1 MWYITLYLKM
11 EDYSSLLL
19 IFGIILLNGT
29 FVAAEFAIARLRKS
43 QVDHIV
49 ASRNPKNL
57 PKLAAAKVLQK
68 ILGNINDYISAC
80 QVGITV
86 SSLVLGALAES
97 TLEEMLSPFVFQI
110 KDIGLDPH
118 TVSLT
123 AAIAIVTFLHVIIG
137 ELIPKNLALI
147 NPEKTGLRLA
157 FFLEFIYTIFKLPVL
172 FLNSCSNL
180 AFKLMGINLDS
191 TETIHT
197 EDELKL
203 ILSTSQE
210 EGIIEEE
217 EEKLIQ
223 NVFQFNDTIARDI
236 MHPRT
241 DMICIEAGISIEEA
255 IKLTNEHPYSKFP
268 VFQKR
273 LDKIIGYVTIKE
285 MLRAY
290 ARGAINDPIES
301 ILKEVLKV
309 PDGMYIV
316 DLMSMMQQKK
326 KQIAILIDEYGGT
339 SGLVTMEDIVEE
351 VFGEISNEFEAE
363 ANQPLVKLTE
373 GVYKVDGK
381 LTLREIN
388 DELGSEFESEHYD
401 TIGGLI
407 YGLLGTEP
415 VIGAQIDTNGFIL
428 EVLEC
433 RDNRVLK
440 VKICQKKTE
449 IVPVE

>member
-1 MWYITLYLKM
+1 M

-19 IFGIILLNGT
+19 ILGIILLNGT

-49 ASRNPKNL
+49 NSRNPKNL
-57 PKLAAAKVLQK
+57 PKLAAAKILQK
-68 ILGNINDYISAC
+68 ILENINDYISAC

-86 SSLVLGALAES
+86 ASLVLGALAES
-97 TLEEMLSPFVFQI
+97 KLEEILLPYMSQI
-110 KDIGLDPH
+110 QDFGIDPH
-118 TVSLT
+118 AISL
-123 AAIAIVTFLHVIIG
+123 ACAIALVTFVHVIIG

-157 FFLEFIYTIFKLPVL
+157 FFLEFIYTIFKLPVML
-172 FLNSCSNL
+172 LNFCSNSIL
-180 AFKLMGINLDS
+180 KLIGIDMDS
-191 TETIHT
+191 TDQIHS

-223 NVFQFNDTIARDI
+223 NVFQFNDTIARDV
-236 MHPRT
+236 MRPRT

-255 IKLTNEHPYSKFP
+255 MKITNNYPFSKFP
-268 VFQKR
+268 VFQER
-273 LDKIIGYVTIKE
+273 LDKIIGYVSIKE

-290 ARGAINDPIES
+290 ERGGVHDPLES
-301 ILKEVLKV
+301 IVKEVLKV
-309 PDGMYIV
+309 PDGMYII

-339 SGLVTMEDIVEE
+339 SGLVTIEDIVEE
-351 VFGEISNEFEAE
+351 FFGEISNEFEDHS
-363 ANQPLVKLTE
+363 QVPLLELTK

-388 DELGSEFESEHYD
+388 EELGSEFESEHYD

-407 YGLLGTEP
+407 YGLLGTDP
-415 VIGAQIDTNGFIL
+415 VIGAQLEANGFIL

-440 VKICQKKTE
+440 VKISQKKTDTA
-449 IVPVE
+449 PVE

>member
-1 MWYITLYLKM
+1 M
-11 EDYSSLLL
+11 EDYLSLLVIL
-19 IFGIILLNGT
+19 GIILLNGT
-29 FVAAEFAIARLRKS
+29 FVAAEFAIARLRKT
-43 QVDHIV
+43 QIEHLIN
-49 ASRNPKNL
+49 SRNPKNS
-57 PKLAAAKVLQK
+57 PKLAAAKILYK
-68 ILGNINDYISAC
+68 ILENINGYISAC
-80 QVGITV
+80 QVGITIA
-86 SSLVLGALAES
+86 SLVLGALAEAE
-97 TLEEMLSPFVFQI
+97 LEEMLLPYVTQI
-110 KDIGLDPH
+110 KSLGIDPH
-118 TVSLT
+118 TVSIS
-123 AAIAIVTFLHVIIG
+123 AAIALVTFVHVILG

-157 FFLEFIYTIFKLPVL
+157 FFLEFIYTVFRLPVML
-172 FLNSCSNL
+172 LNFCSNTAL
-180 AFKLMGINLDS
+180 KIMGIDMDDTS
-191 TETIHT
+191 TIHS

-241 DMICIEAGISIEEA
+241 DMVCIEAGTTIEES
-255 IKLTNEHPYSKFP
+255 IKLTNSYAFSKFP

-273 LDKIIGYVTIKE
+273 LDKIIGYVSIKE

-290 ARGAINDPIES
+290 ERGATQEPIDS
-301 ILKEVLKV
+301 IVKEVLKV
-309 PDGMYIV
+309 PDGMYII

-326 KQIAILIDEYGGT
+326 KQMAILIDEYGGT
-339 SGLVTMEDIVEE
+339 SGLVTIEDIVEE
-351 VFGEISNEFEAE
+351 VFGEISNEFEEHPNAPFVE
-363 ANQPLVKLTE
+363 LAE

-388 DELGSEFESEHYD
+388 EELGSEFESEHYD
-401 TIGGLI
+401 TIGGFI
-407 YGLLGTEP
+407 YGLLGTQP
-415 VIGAQIDTNGFIL
+415 LIGAQLEANGFIL

-440 VKICQKKTE
+440 VKITQKKTE
-449 IVPVE
+449 FASNTNL

>member
-1 MWYITLYLKM
+1 MSQIQ
-11 EDYSSLLL
+11 D
-19 IFGIILLNGT
+19 FGIDPHAISL
-29 FVAAEFAIARLRKS
+29 ACAIAL
-43 QVDHIV
+43 
-49 ASRNPKNL
+49 
-57 PKLAAAKVLQK
+57 
-68 ILGNINDYISAC
+68 
-80 QVGITV
+80 
-86 SSLVLGALAES
+86 
-97 TLEEMLSPFVFQI
+97 
-110 KDIGLDPH
+110 
-118 TVSLT
+118 
-123 AAIAIVTFLHVIIG
+123 VTFIHVIIG

-157 FFLEFIYTIFKLPVL
+157 FFLEFIYTIFKLPVML
-172 FLNSCSNL
+172 LNFCSNSIL
-180 AFKLMGINLDS
+180 KLMGIDMDS
-191 TETIHT
+191 TDAIHS

-223 NVFQFNDTIARDI
+223 NVFQFNDTIARDV
-236 MHPRT
+236 MRPRT

-255 IKLTNEHPYSKFP
+255 MKITNNYPFSKFP

-273 LDKIIGYVTIKE
+273 LDNIIGYVSIKE

-290 ARGAINDPIES
+290 ERGGVHDPIES
-301 ILKEVLKV
+301 IVKEVLKV
-309 PDGMYIV
+309 PDGMYII

-339 SGLVTMEDIVEE
+339 SGLVTIEDIVEE
-351 VFGEISNEFEAE
+351 VFGEISNEFEDHS
-363 ANQPLVKLTE
+363 QVPLLELTK

-388 DELGSEFESEHYD
+388 EELGSEFESEHYD

-407 YGLLGTEP
+407 YGLLGTDP
-415 VIGAQIDTNGFIL
+415 VIGAQLEAKGFIL

-440 VKICQKKTE
+440 VKISQKKTDT
-449 IVPVE
+449 VPVE

>member
-1 MWYITLYLKM
+1 M

-19 IFGIILLNGT
+19 ILGIILLNGT

-49 ASRNPKNL
+49 NSRNPKNL
-57 PKLAAAKVLQK
+57 PKLAAAKILQK

-86 SSLVLGALAES
+86 ASLVLGALAES
-97 TLEEMLSPFVFQI
+97 KLEEILLPYISQI
-110 KDIGLDPH
+110 QDLGIDPH
-118 TVSLT
+118 AISL
-123 AAIAIVTFLHVIIG
+123 ACAIALVTFIHVIIG

-157 FFLEFIYTIFKLPVL
+157 FFLEFIHTIFKLPVML
-172 FLNSCSNL
+172 LNFCSNSIL
-180 AFKLMGINLDS
+180 KLIGIDMDS
-191 TETIHT
+191 TDAIHS

-255 IKLTNEHPYSKFP
+255 MKITNKHPFSKFP

-273 LDKIIGYVTIKE
+273 LDKIIGYVSIKE

-290 ARGAINDPIES
+290 ERGGVHDPIES
-301 ILKEVLKV
+301 IVKEVLKV
-309 PDGMYIV
+309 PDGMYII

-339 SGLVTMEDIVEE
+339 SGLVTIEDIVEE
-351 VFGEISNEFEAE
+351 VFGEISNEFEDHS
-363 ANQPLVKLTE
+363 QVPLQELTK

-388 DELGSEFESEHYD
+388 EELGSEFESEHYD
-401 TIGGLI
+401 TIGGFI
-407 YGLLGTEP
+407 YGLLGADP
-415 VIGAQIDTNGFIL
+415 VIGAQLEANGFIL

-433 RDNRVLK
+433 LDNRVLK
-440 VKICQKKTE
+440 VKISQKKTDT
-449 IVPVE
+449 VPVE